1 MDYAKEMRALYQSL
15 SRIAR
20 GITGRAIPVVEV
32 PNANYN
38 DDLAY
43 TTCKRKKAMI
53 YLNSHHSIVMGL
65 EAKKRP
71 SFLKGIF
78 CHELMHQLITDSQ
91 YEEYWVK
98 KNSLSQSEAKIF
110 HFIVNVIED
119 PRIEFFAS
127 QYVGGVLIR
136 ELW

>member
-43 TTCKRKKAMI
+43 TTCKRKK
-53 YLNSHHSIVMGL
+53 SHDL
-65 EAKKRP
+65 FKQP
-71 SFLKGIF
+71 SFYRHG
-78 CHELMHQLITDSQ
+78 T
-91 YEEYWVK
+91 
-98 KNSLSQSEAKIF
+98 
-110 HFIVNVIED
+110 
-119 PRIEFFAS
+119 
-127 QYVGGVLIR
+127 
-136 ELW
+136 